1 MASDVVSPQQ
11 GVWGRLRQDRKALVS
26 LAVLG
31 LLALVA
37 VIGPALAPHD
47 PRAQDFDIL
56 QAPSLSHLM
65 GTDSL
70 GRDVLSRVIAGAR
83 VSAMVGLGVAI
94 VGMVIGVTLG
104 LIAGFAGGKIDDL
117 ISRYVDIQW
126 AFPELILAIALIS
139 VFGIGVEKV
148 IIAIA
153 FAYVDDFARLARAEA
168 LRLKQEEFVLAARV
182 TGMTSRRIIVSEIL
196 PNAVGPLV
204 VQATIAVGLGI
215 LGEATLTFLGLGV
228 EPSTPT
234 WGLILEESRDFFQQA
249 WWLGVFPGLAIV
261 VTVLSLNLFGD
272 SLRDAMDV
280 RDTETG

>member
-1 MASDVVSPQQ
+1 MSDVGGSGQAWHRLKSDKKAMVSM
-11 GVWGRLRQDRKALVS
+11 
-26 LAVLG
+26 AVLVV
-31 LLALVA
+31 LALVA
-37 VIGPALAPHD
+37 ALGPFVVPHD
-47 PRAQDFDIL
+47 PTAQAFDIL
-56 QAPSLSHLM
+56 QSPSLQHPM

-83 VSAMVGLGVAI
+83 VSAMVGLGVAFI
-94 VGMVIGVTLG
+94 GMLIGVTLG
-104 LIAGFAGGKIDDL
+104 LLAGFFGGRVDDL
-117 ISRYVDIQW
+117 ISRYVDLQW

-139 VFGIGVEKV
+139 IFGAGVDKV

-182 TGMTSRRIIVSEIL
+182 TGISSRGIITGEIL
-196 PNAVGPLV
+196 PNAIGPLV

-249 WWLGVFPGLAIV
+249 WWLGIFPGLAIV
-261 VTVLSLNLFGD
+261 VTVLSLNLLGD
-272 SLRDAMDV
+272 SLRDALDV
-280 RDTETG
+280 RGPETV

>member
-1 MASDVVSPQQ
+1 MARL
-11 GVWGRLRQDRKALVS
+11 GRVWARLKHDRKGLGSLIVVAL
-26 LAVLG
+26 
-31 LLALVA
+31 LLIVAAL
-37 VIGPALAPHD
+37 GPALAPHD

-56 QAPSLSHLM
+56 QPPSLEHLM

-83 VSAMVGLGVAI
+83 VSAMVGLGVALI
-94 VGMVIGVTLG
+94 GMVIGVTLG
-104 LIAGFAGGKIDDL
+104 LLAGFFGGWIDDV
-117 ISRYVDIQW
+117 ISRYVDVQW

-168 LRLKQEEFVLAARV
+168 LRLKEEEFVLAARV
-182 TGMTSRRIIVSEIL
+182 TGMSWRGIIGAEIL
-196 PNAVGPLV
+196 PNAVGPIV

-228 EPSTPT
+228 DPSTPT
-234 WGLILEESRDFFQQA
+234 WGLVLEESRDFFQQA
-249 WWLGVFPGLAIV
+249 WWLSIFPGLAIV
-261 VTVLSLNLFGD
+261 VTVLSLNLLGD

-280 RDTETG
+280 RSIEAA